1 MMNIS
6 DKLNINEQLH
16 LIANKS
22 NQHTKYAAVIIHR
35 NKVIGIGYNH
45 IDSYSTQINQ
55 CLLRGLQT

>member
-1 MMNIS
+1 MNIS

-45 IDSYSTQINQ
+45 IDSY
-55 CLLRGLQT
+55 